1 MQESKIISYN
11 RDDFFLIKTSQ
22 LKKGEYI
29 GRIKSIEP
37 TQVLMSVYIF
47 PEDTRDGRKEY
58 MSSYEVFYTKNEII
72 YQFKGGE
79 KKVFVLELEDYIKRK
94 YIILDKE
101 NEDKFYF
108 RRQSYDE
115 KSNSFYPY
123 LQKTCYC
130 QKYFNPDLPFKTC
143 GCGNYFHPNC
153 LIKSNLSKCWNPN
166 CKIDCTFFL
175 TEKEKEQKKKNIK
188 AQNVSNQNIPPP
200 QKSVEIPENFFNQVK
215 KEKSEIITLDEFA
228 SIKTP
233 DGSKKAKKGDK
244 DRNAKIDFIL
254 AKGNNS
260 AEKRIKRDPHVINL
274 GIKDEKNPFTITYD
288 TTVYT
293 RKSNQGTIK
302 LESFSM
308 EDIKRKTETEREK
321 ARHLF
326 FTKLIDG
333 INMLLKDQKFLDD
346 FSKEKP
352 DFIPKIALLKT
363 SDKKQIEAQYLELAT
378 SIEKNLFEYCDK
390 KTSQTYLN
398 FLREFSASMKNAIS
412 ILYRLILGDISAEE
426 FSKFKPDDFLPEEKR
441 KQKEELIRK
450 AVQDMQFKEPMII
463 RATQV
468 KGRMLTEIQD
478 NIDTN
483 KTNFIMDMMMNMN
496 SEGGMSSEYHQKIK
510 KMKEQY
516 PKMSDNDIKFLVDAK
531 EPSQDE
537 IQNKLNSIIQE
548 TMNLE
553 EQKEL
558 FSYRQ
563 NKLMKKAER
572 YFKKK
577 KDVKINEEK
586 NNGVAMFLGKKIGD
600 SHEYIKFISLDIKP
614 Y

>member
-11 RDDFFLIKTSQ
+11 RDDFYLIKNAT
-22 LKKGEYI
+22 LRKGQFI

-37 TQVLMSVYIF
+37 TQVIMSVYIF

-58 MSSYEVFYTKNEII
+58 MSSYEVFYTKNEIK
-72 YQFKGGE
+72 YQFNGQE

-94 YIILDKE
+94 YIILEKE

-115 KSNSFYPY
+115 KNNSFYPY

-130 QKYFNPDLPFKTC
+130 QKYFNPDLLFKTC
-143 GCGNYFHPNC
+143 GCGNYFHPSC
-153 LIKSNLSKCWNPN
+153 LIKSNISKCWNPN

-175 TEKEKEQKKKNIK
+175 TDEEKELKKKYNSS
-188 AQNVSNQNIPPP
+188 QNVSKPIIPPP
-200 QKSVEIPENFFNQVK
+200 QKSVEIPENFFNQMK
-215 KEKSEIITLDEFA
+215 KEKNEIITLDEFA
-228 SIKTP
+228 SIKSP
-233 DGSKKAKKGDK
+233 DVSKKNKKGDK

-254 AKGNNS
+254 TKGNNS
-260 AEKRIKRDPHVINL
+260 VEKRIKQEQHVINL
-274 GIKDEKNPFTITYD
+274 GIKEEKNNSNIAFD
-288 TTVYT
+288 TTIYT

-308 EDIKRKTETEREK
+308 EDMKKKTESEREK
-321 ARHLF
+321 ARNLF
-326 FTKLIDG
+326 YSKIIDG

-352 DFIPKIALLKT
+352 ESIPKIALLKT
-363 SDKKQIEAQYLELAT
+363 SNKKEIETKYKELAN
-378 SIEKNLFEYCDK
+378 SIEKNLFESCDK
-390 KTSQTYLN
+390 KTSQTYLS
-398 FLREFSASMKNAIS
+398 FLREFSASVKNAIS
-412 ILYRLILGDISAEE
+412 ILYRVILEDISAEE
-426 FSKFKPDDFLPEEKR
+426 ISKFKSDDFLPEEKR

-450 AVQDMQFKEPMII
+450 TVQNMQFKEPMII

-478 NIDTN
+478 NIETN
-483 KTNFIMDMMMNMN
+483 KNNLIMDMMMNLN

-510 KMKEQY
+510 KMKDEY
-516 PKMSDNDIKFLVDAK
+516 PNMSENDIKFLVDAK

-563 NKLMKKAER
+563 NRLMKKAER
-572 YFKKK
+572 FFKKK
-577 KDVKINEEK
+577 KDVKNNEK
-586 NNGVAMFLGKKIGD
+586 NNNCDKMFLGKKFGN